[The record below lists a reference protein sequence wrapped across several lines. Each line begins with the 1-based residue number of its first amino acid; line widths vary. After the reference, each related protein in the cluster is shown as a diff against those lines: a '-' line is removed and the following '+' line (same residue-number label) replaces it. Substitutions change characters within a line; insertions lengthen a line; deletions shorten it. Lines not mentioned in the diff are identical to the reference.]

1 MRAPAKGQCIEP
13 HNSHILL
20 NKFPDTFHSHAIGAC
35 ALGVSSNNSCKSSC
49 FMCEMIGVK
58 RWRGPCTS
66 VPLCLGSTMSNTCED
81 TVWLCMHN
89 TATRC
94 NVAITLCLTSI
105 SQESNPRKGTT
116 SGFSAQQ
123 EDRKFSKLIGA
134 NILAES
140 KHSTSLNFLIESR
153 RIRVGPVYYG
163 CIMHLSIGFYWQ
175 LLARSGS
182 DMNMCRV

>member
-20 NKFPDTFHSHAIGAC
+20 IKFPDTFHSHAIGAC
-35 ALGVSSNNSCKSSC
+35 SLGVSSNNSCKSSC

-66 VPLCLGSTMSNTCED
+66 VPLCLGSTMWNIYIYIYTCEN
-81 TVWLCMHN
+81 TAWLCMHN
-89 TATRC
+89 TATCC
-94 NVAITLCLTSI
+94 NVAITLCVTSI

-140 KHSTSLNFLIESR
+140 KHSTSQNFLIESR
-153 RIRVGPVYYG
+153 RIRVGSVYYG
-163 CIMHLSIGFYWQ
+163 PWMYYASIYWI
-175 LLARSGS
+175 LLAIIGT
-182 DMNMCRV
+182 